1 MTDSVLSKIAEKLN
15 CARSAAIF
23 CHVRPDGDALGSGL
37 ALVLA
42 MRNAGKNACLYCEE
56 EVPERLSIFPAMQ
69 TVKTQLPTQAD
80 FDLMIS
86 VDCADVTRMGVFA
99 TAYRKFK
106 GTTINIDHHISN
118 DKFAKLNYVCDC
130 TATCEIIPEVL
141 SVAGFELTKDIADL
155 LAMGLLTDSGNFTHS
170 DVSAKTFSVAS
181 SLRAAGADFS
191 SIGYAMFTKQSKNRA
206 VLYARVLSKMRF
218 CLDDRLVF
226 LTVTQKDF
234 AETGT
239 EKSQTEGF
247 VDYPLSIDGVEVSI
261 AVMEVKKGQ
270 YKASLR
276 SKRVNVNAV
285 ASEFGGGGHIL
296 ASGCMLFGE
305 YEEVIERL
313 TYAVYK
319 QL

>member
-1 MTDSVLSKIAEKLN
+1 MTEGVLSKIAEKLN
-15 CARSAAIF
+15 SSRNAAIF

-37 ALVLA
+37 ALAVA
-42 MRNAGKNACLYCEE
+42 MRNAGKNACLFCEE
-56 EVPERLSIFPAMQ
+56 APPERLCIFPAMQ
-69 TVKTQLPTQAD
+69 TVETQLNDASA

-99 TAYRKFK
+99 AAFRKFK
-106 GTTINIDHHISN
+106 GNTINIDHHISN

-130 TATCEIIPEVL
+130 TATCEIMPEVL
-141 SVAGFELTKDIADL
+141 SAAGFDMTKEIADL
-155 LAMGLLTDSGNFTHS
+155 LAMGLLTDSGNFSHS
-170 DVSAKTFSVAS
+170 DVSAKTFAVAS

-191 SIGYAMFTKQSKNRA
+191 STGYAMFTKQTKNRA
-206 VLYARVLSKMRF
+206 ILYARVLSGMRF
-218 CLDDRLVF
+218 CLEDRLVF

-234 AETGT
+234 EITGT

-261 AVMEVKKGQ
+261 ALMEVKKGQ